1 MPTYKLLSS
10 ESPKINKSNKIQDKY
25 FSRILYLAPHNLAD
39 GKRTVCPYATVA
51 QCHEPCLNTAG
62 LGGVYPSIQKARIR
76 KTLLFLNDRDQ
87 FMSDLVGDIIK
98 FLLECEKLGK
108 LPCLRLNG
116 TSDIQWENIYLKN
129 GQTLFSLFP
138 EIQFYDYTKIPTRDI
153 GGIRNY
159 HLTWS
164 YSEANEK
171 YSNLFEKVEHNKA
184 VVFRDKLPSMFKGL
198 KVIDGDKHDMRF
210 LDEPNVVVGLKAK
223 GKAKKDYSGF
233 VIDNE
238 KIEVRLVAW
247 VHTKK
252 QHKNT

>member
-184 VVFRDKLPSMFKGL
+184 VVFRDRLPSMFKGL

-223 GKAKKDYSGF
+223 AKARTDYSGF
-233 VIDNE
+233 VIDNL
-238 KIEVRLVAW
+238 IEARAI
-247 VHTKK
+247 
-252 QHKNT
+252 

>member
-1 MPTYKLLSS
+1 MPSYKLLSQGS
-10 ESPKINKSNKIQDKY
+10 MKIDKSNKIQDKY

-233 VIDNE
+233 VIDNL
-238 KIEVRLVAW
+238 IEARAI
-247 VHTKK
+247 
-252 QHKNT
+252 

>member
-116 TSDIQWENIYLKN
+116 TSDIQWETIEVDGHDNI
-129 GQTLFSLFP
+129 FAMFP
-138 EIQFYDYTKIPTRDI
+138 QIQFYDYTKIPTRKVEHI
-153 GGIRNY
+153 PNY

-164 YSEANEK
+164 YSEANDK
-171 YSNLFEKVEHNKA
+171 YATMFDKVSNRIHLTSGNHIIIWIWLLEHQPHGSYIVFCVTPIPSCIKVSE
-184 VVFRDKLPSMFKGL
+184 R
-198 KVIDGDKHDMRF
+198 
-210 LDEPNVVVGLKAK
+210 
-223 GKAKKDYSGF
+223 
-233 VIDNE
+233 
-238 KIEVRLVAW
+238 
-247 VHTKK
+247 
-252 QHKNT
+252 